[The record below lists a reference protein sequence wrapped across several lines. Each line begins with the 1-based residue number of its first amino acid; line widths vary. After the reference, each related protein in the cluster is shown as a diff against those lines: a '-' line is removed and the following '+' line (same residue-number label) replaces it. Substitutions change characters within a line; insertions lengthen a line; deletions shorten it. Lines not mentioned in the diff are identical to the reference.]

1 MKKHPLL
8 VKTPKVINLE
18 SIENQVDYSDT
29 LPIYARIIEA
39 TRCIETGATIETF
52 EMYFPRPIL
61 AEQNTHRVFSRNT
74 GSSRAIPL
82 KTMLREL
89 RRTPFIPM
97 FWGKNKSGMQ
107 SAETLPWFKAKMCSI
122 AWSIHRVLTFATVK
136 FLSKMDLHKQWAN
149 RLLEPHTY
157 IRQVVTSTS
166 WDNYITLRHHDDAQ
180 PEIVALAYMVKKEL
194 ATYRADEYAMYR
206 RVSCT
211 HKKNA
216 FHWHLPY
223 ITEEERVEFQ
233 HRPLYLAKL
242 SAARCARTSYLTQEG
257 ISPRPE
263 REMGTFKKL
272 AESSPIHASPLEH
285 QAFPAKKRNRQ
296 SRNFVGF
303 NQYRAYFEN
312 HEHGQPV
319 SEHTEML

>member
-1 MKKHPLL
+1 MF
-8 VKTPKVINLE
+8 INLE
-18 SIENQVDYSDT
+18 SIENRVNLGG
-29 LPIYARIIEA
+29 LPIYAKIIEA
-39 TRCIETGATIETF
+39 TRCIETGAMIETF
-52 EMYFPRPIL
+52 EMYFPRAIL

-89 RRTPFIPM
+89 IRTPFIPM

-122 AWSIHRVLTFATVK
+122 AWNIHRMMTFATVK

-157 IRQVVTSTS
+157 IRQVVTSTT
-166 WDNYITLRHHDDAQ
+166 WDNYITLRHHGDAQ
-180 PEIVALAYMVKKEL
+180 PEIVALAYMAKQQL
-194 ATYRADEYAMYR
+194 AEYRANDYALYR
-206 RVSCT
+206 KVSNT
-211 HKKNA
+211 HRKNA
-216 FHWHLPY
+216 RHWHLPY
-223 ITEEERVEFQ
+223 ITEAERIEFQ

-257 ISPRPE
+257 ITPNPD
-263 REMGTFKKL
+263 RELGTFKKL
-272 AESSPIHASPLEH
+272 AESDPIHASPLEH
-285 QAFPAKKRNRQ
+285 QGFAAKSRNYQ
-296 SRNFVGF
+296 SRNLTGF
-303 NQYRAYFEN
+303 KQYREYFEKYEFGN
-312 HEHGQPV
+312 VV